1 MQGPSENGATESPL
15 PHTPRLLVSLATYNE
30 HDNLAPLIEAIH
42 QQAANA
48 DVLVIDDN
56 SPDGTGRLADELAA
70 RDSRIHVLHRPG
82 KLGLGTATLAGMR
95 YAIDNNYDL
104 FLNLDADFSHPP
116 RYIPHLLEGMK
127 DHDIMIGS
135 RYVKGGGTMNWP
147 LTRRMISRS
156 VNVMVRFLFRM
167 PVKDASG
174 AFRCFRVSKLRQVP
188 TDRIRSR
195 GYSFQQEMLYRCRR
209 AGCTLGEYPII
220 FENRRAGAS
229 KVNMKEAVRSISM
242 LMWLGMRSRLGMDR

>member
-1 MQGPSENGATESPL
+1 MQGSSANGTLESSQTSPS
-15 PHTPRLLVSLATYNE
+15 RLLVSLATYNE
-30 HDNLAPLIEAIH
+30 HDNLRPLIEAIH
-42 QQAANA
+42 QNA
-48 DVLVIDDN
+48 PDAHILVIDDN

-70 RDSRIHVLHRPG
+70 KDSRIHVLHRPG

-116 RYIPHLLEGMK
+116 RYIPNLLAGMK

-135 RYVKGGGTMNWP
+135 RYVKGGGTENWP
-147 LTRRMISRS
+147 FMRLAISRS
-156 VNVMVRFLFRM
+156 VNLLVRILFRM

-174 AFRCFRVSKLRQVP
+174 AYRCFRVEKLKQVP
-188 TDRIRSR
+188 FDRIRSR

-209 AGCTLGEYPII
+209 AGCTMGEYPIV

-242 LMWLGMRSRLGMDR
+242 LMWLGTRSWVGLD

>member
-1 MQGPSENGATESPL
+1 MQGPSENGAADSPI
-15 PHTPRLLVSLATYNE
+15 PAKPRLLVSLATYNE
-30 HDNLAPLIEAIH
+30 RDNLGPLVAAIH
-42 QQAANA
+42 EQAANA
-48 DVLVIDDN
+48 DILVIDDN
-56 SPDGTGRLADELAA
+56 SPDGTGKLADELAA
-70 RDSRIHVLHRPG
+70 NDPRVHVLHRPG

-95 YAIDNNYDL
+95 YAIDHHYDL

-116 RYIPHLLEGMK
+116 RYIPNLLEGMK

-135 RYVKGGGTMNWP
+135 RYIKGGGTMNWP

-156 VNVMVRFLFRM
+156 VNLMVRFLFRM

-174 AFRCFRVSKLRQVP
+174 AFRCFRVEKLKLVP

-209 AGCTLGEYPII
+209 VGCTLGEYPII

-229 KVNMKEAVRSISM
+229 KVNMKEAIRSISM
-242 LMWLGMRSRLGMDR
+242 LMWLGMRSRLGLDR

>member
-1 MQGPSENGATESPL
+1 
-15 PHTPRLLVSLATYNE
+15 
-30 HDNLAPLIEAIH
+30 
-42 QQAANA
+42 
-48 DVLVIDDN
+48 
-56 SPDGTGRLADELAA
+56 
-70 RDSRIHVLHRPG
+70 
-82 KLGLGTATLAGMR
+82 MR